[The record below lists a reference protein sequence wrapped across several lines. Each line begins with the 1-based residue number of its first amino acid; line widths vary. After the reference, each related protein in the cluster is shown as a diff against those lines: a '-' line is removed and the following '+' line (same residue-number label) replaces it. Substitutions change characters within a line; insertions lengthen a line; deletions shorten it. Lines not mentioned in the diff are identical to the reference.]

1 MECAGFARHAKDRGS
16 ATDTSSLV
24 TAYSRL
30 LGVTSVYSVSLCGYH
45 HRATR
50 NFGRDMTEEVE
61 SKMYRRQIILED
73 GRYLVFYTF
82 DDADATSTEKSNEQ
96 SHDQRED

>member
-1 MECAGFARHAKDRGS
+1 
-16 ATDTSSLV
+16 
-24 TAYSRL
+24 
-30 LGVTSVYSVSLCGYH
+30 
-45 HRATR
+45 
-50 NFGRDMTEEVE
+50 MTEEVE

-82 DDADATSTEKSNEQ
+82 DDADATSTKKSNEQ